1 MPKFEELPFDIRPD
15 LTKFLIHLTK
25 NTKDEDDYTAFNNLV
40 NILKEG
46 EIWGSETEKGF
57 IKGPNKAT
65 CFMDVPMTSLKYIL
79 NYENANP
86 LNPRYEPFG
95 ILVTKKAAYKKGCR
109 PVIYLSNN
117 ELKKLNIPREELW
130 RVVRLE
136 VVGES
141 WISWMHE
148 REWRCKNSFKLPKK
162 AITVFVRHANY
173 ANKLQKMINKNPN
186 KFKCKPLSIVPLS
199 VVCEG
204 LPYL

>member
-46 EIWGSETEKGF
+46 EIWGSGTEKGF

-79 NYENANP
+79 NNENANP

-117 ELKKLNIPREELW
+117 EARKLKIPREELW

-141 WISWMHE
+141 WINWMHE
-148 REWRCKNSFKLPKK
+148 REWRCKNNFKLPKQ

-173 ANKLQKMINKNPN
+173 ANKLHKMINKNPD

-199 VVCEG
+199 VICEG